1 MRLGADPSGTTWRW
15 TRGAEAAALFFAVLA
30 ATAYTLVL
38 TRHSGSNVTMW
49 IANGVVVGT
58 LLRVS
63 SERWPL
69 CLATAYAGYFTGKM
83 LLGDPWFSGAMLGLV
98 NGVEV
103 MIVAQGVR
111 RRFPRIQ
118 DDTPF
123 LRLGQV
129 AMTST
134 VIASAVSGTLAAFV
148 LYATAGTSFWETF
161 DWWFRAHL
169 LGMVI
174 VATITLVVLVQRSRM
189 LGRAGHRLALLR
201 DLLLLGATTVVVF
214 AQSRYPLL
222 FMIFAPLLYVVV
234 RHRFPGLVIG
244 VALVTL
250 ITNIAMALGHGPLD
264 LVPGVTPVE
273 RSVLGQVF
281 LGLVCL
287 VAVPV
292 ALGQAD
298 RRRLARRVRDSEV
311 RYRLLADYAS
321 DLVMRIARDGS
332 RRYVSPSIKDLLGW
346 EVAEFMQPRPDLIHP
361 EDRERVAAALESLWA
376 EGKITLT
383 RYRLRH
389 KKGYYVWIEA
399 LVRAMPSPER
409 AGELELI
416 YTGRDITE
424 SIVAEQALADS
435 ESRLRA
441 ITDKVPA
448 LIAHV
453 GADERYIFVNGYA
466 REITGQEPAAMV
478 GRTVREVR
486 GPLLY
491 GMLKPHIA
499 SALQG
504 KETTF
509 EYELEREGRYFYLQT
524 TYMPA
529 MSVTGE
535 SIGFYALT
543 TDVTRIKLAEQKLS
557 FLAHYDP
564 LTNLAN
570 RRYFTECAQAAF
582 ERAAITR
589 APMLLMLIDVD
600 YFKEINDGHGHAAG
614 DAVLREVA
622 RRLKSS
628 VRKSDLVARLGG
640 DEFVILCDDV
650 DATFAA
656 EGLAAKVV
664 ASMTPS
670 VALDAARLQVTL
682 SVGAALCRDP
692 ESLDALMQKA
702 DEALYEAKEAGRACY
717 RLAVEGL

>member
-1 MRLGADPSGTTWRW
+1 MQLRVDPSPTNVRW
-15 TRGAEAAALFFAVLA
+15 TRWAEVLALFVAALV
-30 ATAYTLVL
+30 ATAYSLLL
-38 TRHSGSNVTMW
+38 TRHTGSIVTMW
-49 IANGVVVGT
+49 IANGVVVGV
-58 LLRVS
+58 LLRVA
-63 SERWPL
+63 SERWPPY
-69 CLATAYAGYFTGKM
+69 LAAAFAGYFAGKM
-83 LLGDPWFSGAMLGLV
+83 LLGDPWFSSVLLGLV

-111 RRFPRIQ
+111 RYFPRIQ

-129 AMTST
+129 AMAATLLAS
-134 VIASAVSGTLAAFV
+134 VASAALAAFV
-148 LYATAGTSFWETF
+148 LYATASTSFWETF
-161 DWWFRAHL
+161 DWWLRAHL

-174 VATITLVVLVQRSRM
+174 VATLTLIVLIQRSRM
-189 LGRAGHRLALLR
+189 LGHPGQRLALLR
-201 DLLLLGATTVVVF
+201 DLLLLGATTAVVF
-214 AQSRYPLL
+214 WQSRYPLL
-222 FMIFAPLLYVVV
+222 FVVFAPLLYVVV

-250 ITNIAMALGHGPLD
+250 IVNVATALGRGPLD
-264 LVPGVTPVE
+264 LIVAANPVE
-273 RSVLGQVF
+273 RSVLGQAF
-281 LGLVCL
+281 LGVVCL
-287 VAVPV
+287 VTVPV
-292 ALGQAD
+292 ALAQAD

-311 RYRLLADYAS
+311 RYRLLADYAG

-346 EVAEFMQPRPDLIHP
+346 EVAEFTPPRPDLIHP
-361 EDRERVAAALESLWA
+361 DDRDRVADAVAQLWA
-376 EGKITLT
+376 EGKVTLT

-399 LVRAMPSPER
+399 LVRVMPSPER
-409 AGELELI
+409 PGDMELI

-435 ESRLRA
+435 EARLRT

-466 REITGQEPAAMV
+466 REITGQDPAGMV
-478 GRTVREVR
+478 GRTVRDVR

-499 SALQG
+499 TALQG
-504 KETTF
+504 RETTF
-509 EYELEREGRYFYLQT
+509 EYELERDGRHFYLQT

-589 APMLLMLIDVD
+589 APMLLMLVDVD
-600 YFKEINDGHGHAAG
+600 YFKEINDSHGHAAG

-640 DEFVILCDDV
+640 DEFVILCDDI
-650 DATFAA
+650 DATYAA
-656 EGLAAKVV
+656 EGLVAKVV
-664 ASMTPS
+664 ASMKPS
-670 VALDAARLQVTL
+670 VALDAARLNVTL

-692 ESLDALMQKA
+692 ASLDMLLQKA
-702 DEALYEAKEAGRACY
+702 DEALYQAKEAGRARY
-717 RLAVEGL
+717 QLIVEGL

>member
-1 MRLGADPSGTTWRW
+1 MQLQAEPSRTNLRW
-15 TRGAEAAALFFAVLA
+15 TRWAELSALFVAVLVS
-30 ATAYTLVL
+30 TAYSLLL
-38 TRHSGSNVTMW
+38 TRHSGSTVTMW
-49 IANGVVVGT
+49 IADGIVVGA
-58 LLRVS
+58 LLRVA
-63 SERWPL
+63 SERWPSYL
-69 CLATAYAGYFTGKM
+69 MAALAGYLAGKL
-83 LLGDPWFSGAMLGLV
+83 LLGDPWFSSVLFGLV

-103 MIVAQGVR
+103 MIVAGGVR
-111 RRFPRIQ
+111 RYFPRIQ

-129 AMTST
+129 AMSAT
-134 VIASAVSGTLAAFV
+134 VAASLVSAALAAFV
-148 LYATAGTSFWETF
+148 LYATANTAFWQTF

-174 VATITLVVLVQRSRM
+174 VATLTLVVLIQRSRM
-189 LGRAGHRLALLR
+189 LGRAGHRLALMR
-201 DLLLLGATTVVVF
+201 DLLLLGATTVAVF

-222 FMIFAPLLYVVV
+222 FMVFAPLLYVVV

-250 ITNIAMALGHGPLD
+250 IANIAMALGRGPLD
-264 LVPGVTPVE
+264 LIPGANAVE

-281 LGLVCL
+281 LGVVCL
-287 VAVPV
+287 VTVPV
-292 ALGQAD
+292 ALAQAD

-361 EDRERVAAALESLWA
+361 EDRERVADAVAKLWA
-376 EGKITLT
+376 EGKVTLT
-383 RYRLRH
+383 RYRIRH

-399 LVRAMPSPER
+399 LVRVMPGPEQP
-409 AGELELI
+409 GDMELI

-435 ESRLRA
+435 EARLRA

-453 GADERYIFVNGYA
+453 GPDERYIFVNGYA
-466 REITGQEPAAMV
+466 REITGQDPAAMI
-478 GRTVREVR
+478 GRTVRDVR

-499 SALQG
+499 TALQG
-504 KETTF
+504 RETTF

-529 MSVTGE
+529 TSVTGE

-589 APMLLMLIDVD
+589 TPMLLMLVDVD

-650 DATFAA
+650 DATYAA

-664 ASMTPS
+664 ASMEPS
-670 VALDAARLQVTL
+670 VALDAARVKVTL

-692 ESLDALMQKA
+692 GSLDLLLQKA

-717 RLAVEGL
+717 RLRVDGL

>member
-1 MRLGADPSGTTWRW
+1 MPLPDPSRTNLRW
-15 TRGAEAAALFFAVLA
+15 TRGAEVSALFAAVLA
-30 ATAYTLVL
+30 STAYSLLL
-38 TRHSGSNVTMW
+38 TRPSGSNVTMW
-49 IANGVVVGT
+49 IANGVVVGA
-58 LLRVS
+58 LLRVP
-63 SERWPL
+63 SERWPSY
-69 CLATAYAGYFTGKM
+69 LAAAFAGYFTGKI
-83 LLGDPWFSGAMLGLV
+83 LLGDPWFAGVLLGLV

-103 MIVAQGVR
+103 MIVARGVR
-111 RRFPRIQ
+111 QRFPSVQ

-129 AMTST
+129 AMMST
-134 VIASAVSGTLAAFV
+134 VIAVMVSAGLAAFV
-148 LYATAGTSFWETF
+148 FYATANTSFWETY

-174 VATITLVVLVQRSRM
+174 VATLTLVLLIQRSRM
-189 LGRAGHRLALLR
+189 LGHPGYRLTLLR
-201 DLLLLGATTVVVF
+201 DLLLLGATTGAVF
-214 AQSRYPLL
+214 TQSRYPLL
-222 FMIFAPLLYVVV
+222 FVIFAPLLYVVM

-250 ITNIAMALGHGPLD
+250 ITNIAMGLGRGPLE
-264 LVPGVTPVE
+264 LIPGAGPVE
-273 RSVLGQVF
+273 RAVLGQVF
-281 LGLVCL
+281 LGVVCL

-298 RRRLARRVRDSEV
+298 RRRLARRVRDSEL

-321 DLVMRIARDGS
+321 DLVMRIARDGT

-346 EVAEFMQPRPDLIHP
+346 DVAEFVQARQDLIHP
-361 EDRERVAAALESLWA
+361 DDRERVAAAVEQLWA
-376 EGKITLT
+376 ESRISLT

-389 KKGYYVWIEA
+389 KKGYYIWIEA
-399 LVRAMPSPER
+399 LVRVMPSPER
-409 AGELELI
+409 PGDMELI

-435 ESRLRA
+435 EARLRS

-466 REITGQEPAAMV
+466 REITGQDPAAMV
-478 GRTVREVR
+478 GRTVRDVR
-486 GPLLY
+486 GALLY

-499 SALQG
+499 TALQG
-504 KETTF
+504 RETTF
-509 EYELEREGRYFYLQT
+509 EYELERDGRYFYLQT

-529 MSVTGE
+529 LSVTGE

-543 TDVTRIKLAEQKLS
+543 TDVTRIKLAEQKLA

-589 APMLLMLIDVD
+589 TPMLLMLIDVD

-650 DATFAA
+650 DATYAA

-664 ASMTPS
+664 ASMAPS
-670 VALDAARLQVTL
+670 VALDAARLNVTL

-692 ESLDALMQKA
+692 ASLDALLQKA
-702 DEALYEAKEAGRACY
+702 DEALYEAKEAGRACF
-717 RLAVEGL
+717 RLKVDGL